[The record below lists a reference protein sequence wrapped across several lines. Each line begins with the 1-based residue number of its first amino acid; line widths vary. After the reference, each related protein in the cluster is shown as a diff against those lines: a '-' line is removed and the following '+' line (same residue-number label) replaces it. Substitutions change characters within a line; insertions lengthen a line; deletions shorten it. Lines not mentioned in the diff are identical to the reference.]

1 VDQRRTR
8 RLLLKK
14 SIAGLIREFKD
25 RFASDVTGSS
35 TMNVAARR
43 PVQGAAKPGAA
54 ATPSPLF
61 RSGVRRAP
69 GIYPVGPLMI
79 WTSTCLPFSM
89 RKWP

>member
-43 PVQGAAKPGAA
+43 PFRVLQSLAQPRHRLRCFEVESAEHPES
-54 ATPSPLF
+54 TPS
-61 RSGVRRAP
+61 AP
-69 GIYPVGPLMI
+69 
-79 WTSTCLPFSM
+79 
-89 RKWP
+89 